1 MPRRDE
7 AYALDMLIAAQS
19 VIRFA
24 HGKSR
29 EEFLKDEILQNAI
42 IRQTQIIGEAA
53 WKASPAFREANP
65 AVAWAK
71 IIGMRHR
78 LVHDYL
84 NVDLEFVWAVVTA
97 PAPELVEK
105 LARIVPGDGE

>member
-7 AYALDMLIAAQS
+7 AYALDMLIAAQT
-19 VIRFA
+19 VVRFVD
-24 HGKSR
+24 GKSR
-29 EEFLKDEILQNAI
+29 EQFLSDEILQSAL
-42 IRQTQIIGEAA
+42 IRQIQIIGEAA
-53 WKASPAFREANP
+53 WKSSPAFREANP

-84 NVDLEFVWAVVTA
+84 NVDLELVWAVATVH
-97 PAPELVEK
+97 APELIEG
-105 LARIVPGDGE
+105 LGRILPSDGA